1 MMISLSV
8 QANLLIF
15 EKEMEDLPKGSIF
28 KRKIGSSEYIY
39 LNYIEGKN
47 VISKLIGK
55 TEVVNIEELTEKIA
69 HRKELQSLDRKI
81 KAFKDIGLL
90 QHVMV
95 IGSWAEYLYPSLF
108 ETDLQSV
115 IIRYNDAFFSLSD
128 IYLHIININL
138 IYAKALIP
146 CKNQLFGLV
155 YK

>member
-15 EKEMEDLPKGSIF
+15 EKE
-28 KRKIGSSEYIY
+28 
-39 LNYIEGKN
+39 
-47 VISKLIGK
+47 
-55 TEVVNIEELTEKIA
+55 
-69 HRKELQSLDRKI
+69 
-81 KAFKDIGLL
+81 
-90 QHVMV
+90 
-95 IGSWAEYLYPSLF
+95 
-108 ETDLQSV
+108 
-115 IIRYNDAFFSLSD
+115 NDAFFSLSD

>member
-15 EKEMEDLPKGSIF
+15 EKALLIF
-28 KRKIGSSEYIY
+28 SVKKKTYTTKTWNYIKCSVKIGKSEYIY
-39 LNYIEGKN
+39 LNYREGKN
-47 VISKLIGK
+47 VISKFIGK

-69 HRKELQSLDRKI
+69 HLKELQSLVRKI

-115 IIRYNDAFFSLSD
+115 IIRYNDAFF
-128 IYLHIININL
+128 
-138 IYAKALIP
+138 
-146 CKNQLFGLV
+146 
-155 YK
+155 

>member
-15 EKEMEDLPKGSIF
+15 EVEMTKEQENAF
-28 KRKIGSSEYIY
+28 WQ
-39 LNYIEGKN
+39 
-47 VISKLIGK
+47 
-55 TEVVNIEELTEKIA
+55 T
-69 HRKELQSLDRKI
+69 I